1 MLKLAKYIKKYTGVI
16 LLIIVLLVIQAN
28 CDLSLP
34 TYTSNIVNVGI
45 QQSGIE
51 DAVADTI
58 SSDSMERLFL
68 FMDQEDQELVKANY
82 TEENGIWSLN
92 KISTEDERR
101 AESGSREAHAGGLRF
116 DFRFLRAWSWRR
128 RGHAVSGRKRSL

>member
-1 MLKLAKYIKKYTGVI
+1 M
-16 LLIIVLLVIQAN
+16 LIIVLLVIQAN

-34 TYTSNIVNVGI
+34 TYTSNIVNVGN

-92 KISTEDERR
+92 KISKKT
-101 AESGSREAHAGGLRF
+101 REELNQVLG
-116 DFRFLRAWSWRR
+116 
-128 RGHAVSGRKRSL
+128 

>member
-1 MLKLAKYIKKYTGVI
+1 M
-16 LLIIVLLVIQAN
+16 LIIVLLVIQAN

-92 KISTEDERR
+92 KISKKTREELKQVLGKPML
-101 AESGSREAHAGGLRF
+101 AVYALTSGSSELGLGG
-116 DFRFLRAWSWRR
+116 DGAM
-128 RGHAVSGRKRSL
+128 

>member
-1 MLKLAKYIKKYTGVI
+1 M
-16 LLIIVLLVIQAN
+16 LIIVLLVIQAN

-58 SSDSMERLFL
+58 SSDSVERLFL
-68 FMDQEDQELVKANY
+68 FMDQEDQELVKANPGLTTLE
-82 TEENGIWSLN
+82 TEYANEKYAIGVAKGNTALLDAVNGAL
-92 KISTEDERR
+92 KELMEDGTIQSIIDKYIPADAGS
-101 AESGSREAHAGGLRF
+101 AEAE
-116 DFRFLRAWSWRR
+116 
-128 RGHAVSGRKRSL
+128 

>member
-1 MLKLAKYIKKYTGVI
+1 M
-16 LLIIVLLVIQAN
+16 LIIVLLVIQAN

-92 KISTEDERR
+92 KISKKTREELNQVLGKPML
-101 AESGSREAHAGGLRF
+101 AVYALTSG
-116 DFRFLRAWSWRR
+116 FLRAWSWRR

>member
-1 MLKLAKYIKKYTGVI
+1 M
-16 LLIIVLLVIQAN
+16 
-28 CDLSLP
+28 
-34 TYTSNIVNVGI
+34 GI

-92 KISTEDERR
+92 KISKKT
-101 AESGSREAHAGGLRF
+101 REELRC
-116 DFRFLRAWSWRR
+116 
-128 RGHAVSGRKRSL
+128 V

>member
-51 DAVADTI
+51 D
-58 SSDSMERLFL
+58 SGGY
-68 FMDQEDQELVKANY
+68 DQQ
-82 TEENGIWSLN
+82 
-92 KISTEDERR
+92 
-101 AESGSREAHAGGLRF
+101 
-116 DFRFLRAWSWRR
+116 
-128 RGHAVSGRKRSL
+128 

>member
-1 MLKLAKYIKKYTGVI
+1 MFKLAKYIKKYTGVI

-28 CDLSLP
+28 CDLSIP

-92 KISTEDERR
+92 KMCR
-101 AESGSREAHAGGLRF
+101 
-116 DFRFLRAWSWRR
+116 
-128 RGHAVSGRKRSL
+128 